1 MHDLG
6 GDRSDSGALRRGSAS
21 CDGYG
26 RYLQCWPASRLLRR
40 SHVTMYVPSAR
51 SNRRT
56 ISGSSTS
63 RRPSRITFAGSA
75 MDRER
80 TAHPPFQRKSRQVVS
95 RAASGTKA
103 QLVFPVLNRSHDD
116 STFVSVK
123 LNAGIGLAAQTDA
136 GLPSPGKTRA
146 SEPRAQQPRGSGNAG
161 VKTSENGRA
170 KQSGTAVP
178 LLRLVQ
184 LWRCVHQ
191 TSTEQWCFPA
201 SGASHRDLRES
212 VGS

>member
-1 MHDLG
+1 
-6 GDRSDSGALRRGSAS
+6 
-21 CDGYG
+21 
-26 RYLQCWPASRLLRR
+26 
-40 SHVTMYVPSAR
+40 VTMYVPSAR

-80 TAHPPFQRKSRQVVS
+80 TAHQPFQRKSRQAVS

-103 QLVFPVLNRSHDD
+103 QLVFPVLTRSHDD
-116 STFVSVK
+116 STLVSVK

-146 SEPRAQQPRGSGNAG
+146 SEPRAQQAPGSGKRGRENIRKTGERSNQEQPFPCFVSSGFGDSSIRHLLNNGAFPPVTHLTETF
-161 VKTSENGRA
+161 VKSLVHDIHRVTGCFGRQLGERA
-170 KQSGTAVP
+170 SVRNVLLKSP
-178 LLRLVQ
+178 L
-184 LWRCVHQ
+184 
-191 TSTEQWCFPA
+191 
-201 SGASHRDLRES
+201 
-212 VGS
+212 